1 MSLRLALVT
10 DHPLAHGGGRE
21 RSIIEL
27 FRSLTLSGQD
37 VTIIAPPGTSDARRA
52 ADAPFLSTSTVR
64 LTTERL
70 LEQGFLDIAIYN
82 AENLQSFLSTDPKLR
97 RKQVL
102 FVRDVEEA
110 KRWGPGS
117 LPDDVRLLANSRFVA
132 SRIWEKTAKPAEVIE
147 PQFNFDPDRP
157 ASVGENITFINPVRQ
172 KGLELACAVAR
183 LLPHRQFRFVE
194 GWKQVESQRKLLEG
208 MLVDLPNVEFVPW
221 RQDVETHYLG
231 SRVLLVPSQWEEG
244 FGRVAVEANA
254 YGVPVL
260 ASDIGGLP
268 EAVGQGGWLIDPQAD
283 PGVWAAALEDMFRD
297 GNQRSVLLEGAAEN
311 AAYHIARS
319 QSAAR
324 RVVDFV
330 SLSDGAPRSPARPT
344 LPCIDVI
351 MTHYNYT
358 AFVSTAIASVLG
370 QSYRDFRLTI
380 IDDRSSEVERSA
392 LTQIVERFADPRINL
407 ILGEENRGQIGA
419 FFDAFGKCTSE
430 FVALIDP
437 DDVYMPDF
445 LKLMLSAHLNPV
457 TPTGIATCEM
467 VTFQHGSGD
476 LTQFFSRVRQ
486 RERLEAKKPEDAGF
500 HGRFGFGKYYPP
512 DEKAW
517 VWGTTS
523 SLMCRRSS
531 IENIVPDG
539 GVKFRFDLDT
549 YLSFGCHVQ
558 GGTLFLDTPLAAR
571 GRHGGNVAFA
581 DEIFSDGQNRNK
593 ASFQSGMSDLRVAA
607 MRQIAE
613 ARSLGQDEIVEFSKL
628 LPQGERAAFLGA
640 MS

>member
-27 FRSLTLSGQD
+27 CRSLRLIGED
-37 VTIIAPPGTSDARRA
+37 VTIIAPPGASDARREP
-52 ADAPFLSTSTVR
+52 DAPYLSTTTVK
-64 LTTERL
+64 LTAERL
-70 LEQGFLDIAIYN
+70 LEQGFVDIAIYN
-82 AENLQSFLSTDPKLR
+82 AEDLRSFVSTNPKLR

-102 FVRDVEEA
+102 FVRDVEEVR
-110 KRWGPGS
+110 RWGPGS
-117 LPDDVRLLANSRFVA
+117 IQDDVRLLANSHFVA
-132 SRIWEKTAKPAEVIE
+132 SRIWEKTEKRAEIVE
-147 PQFNFDPDRP
+147 PQFTFHPDRP
-157 ASVGENITFINPVRQ
+157 VAVGDYVTFINPVRQ
-172 KGLELACAVAR
+172 KGLELACAIAR

-194 GWKQVESQRKLLEG
+194 GWKQVESQRRMLAGL
-208 MLVDLPNVEFVPW
+208 LVDLPNVEFVPW

-231 SRVLLVPSQWEEG
+231 ARALLVPSQWEEG

-268 EAVGQGGWLIDPQAD
+268 EAVGQGGWLIDPQAE
-283 PGVWAAALEDMFRD
+283 PGVWAAALEEMLHD
-297 GNQRSVLLEGAAEN
+297 GSQRSTLLEGAAGN
-311 AAYHIARS
+311 AAYHVARS

-324 RVVDFV
+324 RVVEFV
-330 SLSDGAPRSPARPT
+330 SLPDRLPRVPARPA
-344 LPCIDVI
+344 LPCVDVI

-358 AFVSTAIASVLG
+358 GYVSTAIASVLG
-370 QSYRDFRLTI
+370 QSYGDFRLTI

-392 LTQIVERFADPRINL
+392 LIRIVEQFADPRINL

-419 FFDAFGKCTSE
+419 FFHAFGRCTSE

-457 TPTGIATCEM
+457 LPTGIATCEM

-476 LTQFFSRVRQ
+476 LTRFFSRTRQ
-486 RERLEAKKPEDAGF
+486 RQRLEATKAEDADF
-500 HGRFGFGKYYPP
+500 HGRFGYGKYYPP
-512 DEKAW
+512 AEKAW

-523 SLMCRRSS
+523 SLMCRRSC

-607 MRQIAE
+607 MRQIAL
-613 ARSLGQDEIVEFSKL
+613 AKSMGQDEIVEFSKL
-628 LPQGERAAFLGA
+628 LPQEERAAFLGA